1 MIAIKT
7 YTFNI
12 MFNTICVYAIMRAAK
27 KTQLELFLNVMN
39 CKNLEIFTLFEI
51 QLLDSTCL

>member
-39 CKNLEIFTLFEI
+39 CKNLEIFTL
-51 QLLDSTCL
+51 S